1 MVLKQY
7 CETNDI
13 NTQKK
18 YVMKNTCVWTG
29 FLGSMTPED
38 IKVKSQPDIVEDQ
51 KNNMKSLKFIPNF
64 NRFLYLD
71 N

>member
-13 NTQKK
+13 NTHTKIA
-18 YVMKNTCVWTG
+18 MKNTCVWTG

-38 IKVKSQPDIVEDQ
+38 IKVKMSTIV
-51 KNNMKSLKFIPNF
+51 
-64 NRFLYLD
+64 
-71 N
+71 